1 MEIEKMSL
9 EEKSLADLI
18 EEMIFAALEYN
29 NSLNA
34 LDGKGSPYASEQQL
48 RQGFLEKYQSKV
60 GPLKEELNKR
70 LQGMLH

>member
-1 MEIEKMSL
+1 MEIKRKIK
-9 EEKSLADLI
+9 EKSLADLI

-34 LDGKGSPYASEQQL
+34 LDGNGSPYASEQQL
-48 RQGFLEKYQSKV
+48 REHLLEKYQRRV
-60 GPLKEELNKR
+60 GPVKEELNKR